1 MADLTDDTQR
11 LVEIAERVLAGE
23 PIESFD
29 LGEYEIF
36 VVTGY
41 TRRAVEIASG
51 DPRGPGGDGDA

>member
-1 MADLTDDTQR
+1 MSESLADDVER
-11 LVEIAERVLAGE
+11 LVAIAERVLAGE

-41 TRRAVEIASG
+41 TQRAIEAARSSRRTA
-51 DPRGPGGDGDA
+51 